1 MSRYRFIQAERATY
15 PVVLLCRVLG
25 VARSAYY
32 AWARRGVSARA
43 QVDAALAAQIAAAH
57 EQSRGSYGAPRIHAV
72 LRAAGVRTSRR
83 RVARLMR
90 AGGLVG
96 CCR

>member
-1 MSRYRFIQAERATY
+1 MSRYRFIHEEKATY
-15 PVVLLCRVLG
+15 PVTFLCRVLG

-43 QVDAALAAQIAAAH
+43 QADADLAEQIAAAH
-57 EQSRGSYGAPRIHAV
+57 ARSRGTYGSPRVHAA
-72 LRAAGVRTSRR
+72 LPAAGVRTSRR

-90 AGGLVG
+90 AAGLAG
-96 CCR
+96 CLS